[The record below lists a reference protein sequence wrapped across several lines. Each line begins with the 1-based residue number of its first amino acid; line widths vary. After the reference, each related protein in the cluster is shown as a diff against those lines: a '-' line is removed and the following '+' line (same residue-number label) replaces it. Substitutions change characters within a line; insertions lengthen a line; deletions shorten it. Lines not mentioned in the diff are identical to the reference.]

1 LRHEINRNAE
11 PRLELCLES
20 DEGEEA
26 DAAIKFNEQVDI
38 AAIAGLVAS
47 D

>member
-1 LRHEINRNAE
+1 MRYEINRNAK

-26 DAAIKFNEQVDI
+26 DAAIKFNEQVDV
-38 AAIAGLVAS
+38 AAVAGLVAR

>member
-1 LRHEINRNAE
+1 LRHQINRNAK

-26 DAAIKFNEQVDI
+26 DAAIEFNEQVDV
-38 AAIAGLVAS
+38 AAVASLVAR

>member
-1 LRHEINRNAE
+1 MRHEINLNAK

-20 DEGEEA
+20 DEGEET
-26 DAAIKFNEQVDI
+26 DAAIEFNEQVDI
-38 AAIAGLVAS
+38 AAVASLVAR